1 MKLCPAFP
9 HVIFDLQTCVLGWQV
24 SASCSGWEHPH
35 SLSSAAAENLPRV
48 CLFLRKD
55 ADTEV
60 MTCGPEAQMG
70 III

>member
-9 HVIFDLQTCVLGWQV
+9 HVMFDLQTCVLEWPV

-35 SLSSAAAENLPRV
+35 FLSSAAAENLSRV
-48 CLFLRKD
+48 CLCLRKD

-60 MTCGPEAQMG
+60 TICGPEAQMEM
-70 III
+70 I